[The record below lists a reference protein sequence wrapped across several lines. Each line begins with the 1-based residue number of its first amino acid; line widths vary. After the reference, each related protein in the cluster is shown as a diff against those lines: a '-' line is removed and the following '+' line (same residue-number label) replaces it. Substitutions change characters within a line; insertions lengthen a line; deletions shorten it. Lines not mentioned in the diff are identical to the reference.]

1 MKPALRGSFSM
12 NVEFPGRTHP
22 WMFWIIVSFA
32 LASVVLVRVA
42 WWWKKW

>member
-1 MKPALRGSFSM
+1 M